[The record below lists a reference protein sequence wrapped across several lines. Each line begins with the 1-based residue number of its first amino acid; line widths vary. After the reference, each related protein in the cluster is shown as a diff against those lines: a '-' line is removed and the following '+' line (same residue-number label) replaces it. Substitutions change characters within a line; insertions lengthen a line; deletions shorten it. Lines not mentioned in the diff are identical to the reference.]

1 MTTNLLNLFL
11 LIGASSGFIFV
22 IANKLKI
29 RLLVSLL
36 TFCLMIIPTY
46 YLLAVFGL
54 LQFSNVIFYL
64 AGFYSLF
71 TQRRR
76 FPKMRLS
83 NIKFLSAW
91 LLPAFLAA
99 SALVQNFYFTYAD
112 ELVSWGFNSKSIF
125 LSKSL
130 LDSDSIGGFE
140 NSFLHYPPGVPLFH
154 FFTASQL
161 GWTEPTVVVSQ
172 LLLICIALSCASY
185 IISKKNAAILF
196 ISSIS
201 IYYLLGFT
209 LLSILPDG
217 LLGALFLC
225 TISIIIYGDQ
235 NEIKYLVPLLMLC
248 LVLVKP
254 AGLVLAITCLAI
266 QVLNKRTHGNRTKL
280 RMILNLISIFG
291 AWITWNIY
299 LRFNYISDGIPK
311 IKMDYLQGD
320 YFKNRMSISIKTHA
334 QNLISPLYG
343 PDNPSGISLS
353 NPAILRISQISLFTI
368 VVLLFVFHLFFACFN
383 SSSKY
388 TWTIPVSLLSG
399 FFLYQAF
406 LQFVF
411 LFYNSEYEGNN
422 SAGLVRYT
430 ATYLFAWVC
439 ICLYEIL
446 NASQD
451 SRFLFIGVFFCIC
464 FSLVTSNFPREILT
478 GQNNS
483 SRALERTNL
492 EKLVTEINN
501 EIGDKNLS
509 TYVIYQDSWGFE
521 SLAFRLSNLPNKT
534 NRNCWSFNFTDYE
547 GDKWA
552 CDADLLKLITDY
564 DYLLVLNGLEDIS
577 GKFPELFNEGEYS
590 NSVQLFEIT
599 GQSNNLKLYRVDLSM
614 G

>member
-11 LIGASSGFIFV
+11 LIGASSGFILV
-22 IANKLKI
+22 IADKLKI
-29 RLLVSLL
+29 RLLVSLF

-54 LQFSNVIFYL
+54 LQFSNVIFYFS
-64 AGFYSLF
+64 GFYSLF
-71 TQRRR
+71 TQRRN

-91 LLPAFLAA
+91 LLPLSLAA

-140 NSFLHYPPGVPLFH
+140 NSFLHYPPGVQLFH

-161 GWTEPTVVVSQ
+161 GWTESIVVVSQ

-185 IISKKNAAILF
+185 IISRKNAPILF
-196 ISSIS
+196 ISFIS

-209 LLSILPDG
+209 FLSILPDG

-225 TISIIIYGDQ
+225 TILIIIHGDQ
-235 NEIKYLVPLLMLC
+235 NEIKYLVPLLMFC

-254 AGLVLAITCLAI
+254 AGLVLAIICLAI
-266 QVLNKRTHGNRTKL
+266 QVLNKRTHSNRSKL

-291 AWITWNIY
+291 AWITWNTY
-299 LRFNYISDGIPK
+299 LRLNDISNGIPK
-311 IKMDYLQGD
+311 IKLDYLQGD

-334 QNLISPLYG
+334 QNLTSPLYG

-368 VVLLFVFHLFFACFN
+368 VVLLFAFHLFFAYFN
-383 SSSKY
+383 SPSKY
-388 TWTIPVSLLSG
+388 TWTIPLSLLSG

-430 ATYLFAWVC
+430 ATYLFAWAC

-446 NASQD
+446 NAIQD
-451 SRFLFIGVFFCIC
+451 SRILFLGVFFCIC
-464 FSLVTSNFPREILT
+464 FALTTSNFPREILT

-483 SRALERTNL
+483 SRTLERSNL

-501 EIGDKNLS
+501 EIVDKNLS

-534 NRNCWSFNFTDYE
+534 NRNCWSLSFTDYV

-552 CDADLLKLITDY
+552 CDADLLKLITGY
-564 DYLLVLNGLEDIS
+564 DYLLVLNGLEDIT

-590 NSVQLFEIT
+590 NSAQLFEIT
-599 GQSNNLKLYRVDLSM
+599 GQSNNLKLYKVDLSM